1 MKKRILTMLIAA
13 LMVLTIPGFVFAQSD
28 TPIQDQQ
35 QIQQRDRDQTNI
47 NPLDQEQARLQLRDR
62 LHVTEGA
69 ILLRQERMR
78 QQEQSRLLFPD
89 MEQHWAREQV
99 QSASQW
105 GLVQGYP
112 DGRFGP
118 NGSITGPEGVA
129 MMTRLMNCLEGIDAG
144 TITPGAIDWE
154 GMPEWAKA
162 QLQER
167 NALRIMTQTSYYDEA
182 QLNRHQFALM
192 LARALGIQGTDV
204 PAGTVVFLD
213 QDAIPAEDLGTI
225 HALRTMGV
233 IMGNNGNFYPEQKVT
248 RAEAAAMLVRI
259 ADILD

>member
-13 LMVLTIPGFVFAQSD
+13 LMVLTVPGFVFAQSD

-35 QIQQRDRDQTNI
+35 QIHQQDRDQTHI
-47 NPLDQEQARLQLRDR
+47 DLHDQEQIRLHLRDR

-69 ILLRQERMR
+69 ILLKQERMR
-78 QQEQSRLLFPD
+78 QQEQSRLLFTD

-112 DGRFGP
+112 DGHFGP
-118 NGSITGPEGVA
+118 NGNITGPEGVA

-144 TITPGAIDWE
+144 NITPGAVDWE
-154 GMPEWAKA
+154 GMPEWAKS

-167 NALRIMTQTSYYDEA
+167 NALRVMVQTPYYNEA
-182 QLNRHQFALM
+182 QLNRYQFAIM
-192 LARALGIQGTDV
+192 LAKALGIEPADV

-213 QDAIPAEDLGTI
+213 QEAIPAEYLGTL
-225 HALRTMGV
+225 HTLRTVGV